1 MNGFRDS
8 LTIAFLV
15 AAAGALIAACGAESG
30 GDAED
35 FAAAADRICAET
47 ARRDV
52 DARRADPQSQ
62 ADYLRQL
69 RHNRKEALREL
80 ERLSPPAID
89 AERFDAFLAI
99 RHEAA
104 IGIEEGIEAAD
115 RGDVLA
121 LNAFRLAARE
131 RVLAAQ
137 AIAAEIGLEA
147 CAGRLPARE
156 RAAVGEAIGAALD
169 PARAEQFC
177 TRHTTPAMR
186 SHHFGSVSTCVAAQA
201 SRQPTDSV
209 TIEELYGVA
218 GVAANAI
225 VALSRAGEPL
235 GRFEVALV
243 HEGDT
248 WRYDDA
254 SPVPVPE

>member
-1 MNGFRDS
+1 MNARES
-8 LTIAFLV
+8 LTIACLL
-15 AAAGALIAACGAESG
+15 AAASVSVAACGGEGGAES
-30 GDAED
+30 ED

-52 DARRADPQSQ
+52 DARRADPHSQ
-62 ADYLRQL
+62 AEYLRQL

-89 AERFDAFLAI
+89 TERFAELLAI
-99 RHEAA
+99 RREAA
-104 IGIEEGIEAAD
+104 IRIEDGIDAAD

-121 LNAFRLAARE
+121 LNEFRGAARE
-131 RVLAAQ
+131 RVVTAQ

-156 RAAVGEAIGAALD
+156 RAAVGEAIGAAVD

-177 TRHTTPAMR
+177 TRHTTPVMLASR
-186 SHHFGSVSTCVAAQA
+186 YGSVSTCVDAQA
-201 SRQPTDSV
+201 RRERTESV
-209 TIEELYGVA
+209 RIDELYGVA
-218 GVAANAI
+218 GVSASAI
-225 VALSRAGEPL
+225 VTLTRGAEVV

-243 HEGDT
+243 HEGDS

-254 SPVPVPE
+254 SPVPG